1 MSAGI
6 KVTPEQLQSY
16 SGTVKQRAGDVEGI
30 STGLSKQLEALVGA
44 DWAGAA
50 SGQFGQL
57 WQQWHKGAKANH
69 CDGPRTACRGPSQC
83 RPLRVRFPG
92 SGAHHSRRPHQPRCA
107 VWSLLHRTVLLSG
120 AGHPVLLPGWVAGG
134 RGTGPAGRTGRR
146 RSGLAHTS
154 TWAPIVLATRQ
165 MVGCLMSD

>member
-57 WQQWHKGAKANH
+57 WQQWHKGAKDMVEALN
-69 CDGPRTACRGPSQC
+69 GIAQLLNNAGTAYAEAEGQI
-83 RPLRVRFPG
+83 
-92 SGAHHSRRPHQPRCA
+92 A
-107 VWSLLHRTVLLSG
+107 
-120 AGHPVLLPGWVAGG
+120 
-134 RGTGPAGRTGRR
+134 
-146 RSGLAHTS
+146 RSFS
-154 TWAPIVLATRQ
+154 V
-165 MVGCLMSD
+165 